1 MARALESRGRGR
13 ARVGAILPSTN
24 RNLEPDFCLLAPPG
38 VSMHFARQGGEDEG
52 RIPDSEEM
60 QLYAHQPLEPP
71 VRALG
76 AAQVD
81 VIAFG
86 CTSATLSGGA
96 AFDRRLGSEI
106 ERISGRPAVTAAAAL
121 LEALA
126 TLGISRVA
134 FVSPYVRELH
144 ERGIAFLHEC
154 GIEVSGDANPE
165 RALDS
170 YEQEMDPGSVYE
182 MALRADDAGAEGLV
196 LSCTEMRSVEAI
208 EAIEA
213 RTGKPVVTSNQALVH
228 ACLTRIGIDSS
239 EVEAGGRLFRPD
251 WKRSGVS
258 SLEAGCGREVP
269 PSGNA

>member
-1 MARALESRGRGR
+1 MAPVLEAQGRGR
-13 ARVGAILPSTN
+13 ARVGAVVPSTN

-38 VSMHFARQGGEDEG
+38 VSMHFARQGGEDDG

-60 QLYAHQPLEPP
+60 QVYAHQPLEPP
-71 VRALG
+71 VRALR

-96 AFDRRLGSEI
+96 AFDRRLGNEI
-106 ERISGRPAVTAAAAL
+106 ERLSGRPAVTAAAAL

-126 TLGISRVA
+126 ALGISRVA
-134 FVSPYVRELH
+134 FVSPYVQELH
-144 ERGIAFLHEC
+144 QRGIAFLRES
-154 GIEVSGDANPE
+154 GIDVSGDANPD

-182 MALRADDAGAEGLV
+182 MALRADDASAEGLV

-213 RTGKPVVTSNQALVH
+213 STGKPVVTSNQALVH
-228 ACLTRIGIDSS
+228 ACLTRIGVDPS
-239 EVEAGGRLFRPD
+239 EVRAGGQLFRRHGD
-251 WKRSGVS
+251 
-258 SLEAGCGREVP
+258 GR
-269 PSGNA
+269 GMARAATG

>member
-1 MARALESRGRGR
+1 MSPKLEAQGRGR
-13 ARVGAILPSTN
+13 ARVGAIVPSTN

-38 VSMHFARQGGEDEG
+38 VSMHFTRQGGEDEG

-60 QLYAHQPLEPP
+60 QAYAHRPLEPS
-71 VRALG
+71 VRALR

-96 AFDRRLGSEI
+96 SFDRRLGNEI
-106 ERISGRPAVTAAAAL
+106 ERLSGRPAVTAAAAL

-126 TLGISRVA
+126 ALGVSRVA

-144 ERGIAFLHEC
+144 ERGIAFLREC
-154 GIEVSGDANPE
+154 GIDVSGDANPG

-170 YEQEMDPGSVYE
+170 YEQELDPGSVYE

-213 RTGKPVVTSNQALVH
+213 STGKPVVTSNQALVR
-228 ACLTRIGIDSS
+228 ACLTRIGIDPS
-239 EVEAGGRLFRPD
+239 EVETGGRLFRLARE
-251 WKRSGVS
+251 RSGVP
-258 SLEAGCGREVP
+258 AAKVD
-269 PSGNA
+269 

>member
-1 MARALESRGRGR
+1 MAPALESRGRGR
-13 ARVGAILPSTN
+13 ARVGAIVPSTN

-52 RIPDSEEM
+52 RIPDSGEM
-60 QLYAHQPLEPP
+60 QAYAHQPLEAP
-71 VRALG
+71 VRALR
-76 AAQVD
+76 AAQAD

-96 AFDRRLGSEI
+96 AFDRRLGNEI
-106 ERISGRPAVTAAAAL
+106 ERLSGRPAVTAAAAL

-126 TLGISRVA
+126 ALGISRVA
-134 FVSPYVRELH
+134 FVSPYVSELH
-144 ERGIAFLHEC
+144 ERGIAFLRES
-154 GIEVSGDANPE
+154 GIDVSGDANPE

-182 MALRADDAGAEGLV
+182 MALRADDARAQGLV

-213 RTGKPVVTSNQALVH
+213 STGKPVVTSNQALVH
-228 ACLTRIGIDSS
+228 ACLIRIGIDPS
-239 EVEAGGRLFRPD
+239 EVEAGGRLFRRHGD
-251 WKRSGVS
+251 GHGVPRAA
-258 SLEAGCGREVP
+258 AG
-269 PSGNA
+269 

>member
-1 MARALESRGRGR
+1 MLPNLESRGRGR
-13 ARVGAILPSTN
+13 ARVGAIVPSTN

-52 RIPDSEEM
+52 RIPNSEEM
-60 QLYAHQPLEPP
+60 QAYARQPLEPP
-71 VRALG
+71 VRALR

-106 ERISGRPAVTAAAAL
+106 VRLSGRPSVTASAAL

-126 TLGISRVA
+126 ALGLSRVA

-144 ERGIAFLHEC
+144 ERGISFLREC
-154 GIEVSGDANPE
+154 GVEVSGDANPS

-170 YEQEMDPGSVYE
+170 YEQEMDPESVYE
-182 MALRADDAGAEGLV
+182 MALRADDARAEGLV

-208 EAIEA
+208 EAIEES
-213 RTGKPVVTSNQALVH
+213 TGKPVVTSNQALVR
-228 ACLTRIGIDSS
+228 ACLVRVGINPW
-239 EVEAGGRLFRPD
+239 EAEGGGRLFRLARNEGSD
-251 WKRSGVS
+251 SRATT
-258 SLEAGCGREVP
+258 AG
-269 PSGNA
+269 

>member
-1 MARALESRGRGR
+1 MAPELESRGRGR
-13 ARVGAILPSTN
+13 ARVGAIVPSTN

-60 QLYAHQPLEPP
+60 QVYAQRPLEPP
-71 VRALG
+71 VRALR
-76 AAQVD
+76 AARVD

-96 AFDRRLGSEI
+96 AFDRRLGCEI
-106 ERISGRPAVTAAAAL
+106 ERLSGRPAVTAAAAL

-126 TLGISRVA
+126 ALGISRVA

-144 ERGIAFLHEC
+144 ERGIAFLREC
-154 GIEVSGDANPE
+154 GIDVSGDANPE

-170 YEQEMDPGSVYE
+170 YEQEMDPKSVYE
-182 MALRADDAGAEGLV
+182 MALGADNSQAQGLV
-196 LSCTEMRSVEAI
+196 FSCTEMRSVEAI

-213 RTGKPVVTSNQALVH
+213 STGKPVVTSNQALVR
-228 ACLTRIGIDSS
+228 ACLSRIGVDPS
-239 EVEAGGRLFRPD
+239 EVEAGGRLFRLHGD
-251 WKRSGVS
+251 GRGVPRAK
-258 SLEAGCGREVP
+258 AG
-269 PSGNA
+269 

>member
-1 MARALESRGRGR
+1 MPASIEARGRGR
-13 ARVGAILPSTN
+13 ARVGAIVPATN

-38 VSMHFARQGGEDEG
+38 VSMHFARQGGEDSG

-60 QLYAHQPLEPP
+60 QLYAHQPLAPP
-71 VRALG
+71 VQALC
-76 AAQVD
+76 AARVD

-96 AFDRRLGSEI
+96 DFDRHLGSEI
-106 ERISGRPAVTAAAAL
+106 ERLSGRPALTAAASL

-126 TLGISRVA
+126 ALGVSRVA

-144 ERGIAFLHEC
+144 ERGIAFLREC
-154 GIEVSGDANPE
+154 GIEVSGDANPA

-170 YEQEMDPGSVYE
+170 YEQEMDPDSVHE
-182 MALRADDAGAEGLV
+182 MALRADRPRAEALV

-213 RTGKPVVTSNQALVH
+213 ATGKPAVTSNQALVH
-228 ACLTRIGIDSS
+228 SCLARLGIDASG
-239 EVEAGGRLFRPD
+239 VAAGGRLFRLGAD
-251 WKRSGVS
+251 GAGRMRA
-258 SLEAGCGREVP
+258 EAG
-269 PSGNA
+269 